1 MSRTWQED
9 PPGRRPEWG
18 GGGGPSIQLPLVTPG
33 VKGLLWVNGIAF
45 LLTLLARPLID
56 WFALRPDTWVEGFPL
71 VPFWQVVTYGFLHS
85 TSSAFHL
92 LFNLLG
98 IYFFGSMLEG
108 IIGTRRFLA
117 WYLAAIV
124 VGGVAQLGAGVLAYL
139 GSGDVGYTLGASG
152 GVLFLI
158 VACATMRPDT
168 LVIFI
173 LFPLKLKTLALIMVG
188 LDLFGLLSGTG
199 GTAYLVHI
207 AGAVL
212 GFAAVRLRWVWMDPV
227 ERVQEHREASRERSA
242 AEDAQRLDALLKQIH
257 ERGIGS
263 LTPREREFLKRMSS
277 RR

>member
-1 MSRTWQED
+1 
-9 PPGRRPEWG
+9 
-18 GGGGPSIQLPLVTPG
+18 VTPG
-33 VKGLLWVNGIAF
+33 AKGLLWANGIVF

-56 WFALRPDTWVEGFPL
+56 WFALRPGAWVESFPL
-71 VPFWQVVTYGFLHS
+71 LPFWQVVTYGFLHS
-85 TSSAFHL
+85 TGSAFHL

-117 WYLAAIV
+117 WYLAAVV
-124 VGGVAQLGAGVLAYL
+124 VGGLAQLAAGIVSYL
-139 GSGDVGYTLGASG
+139 GGTDVGYTLGASG

-158 VACATMRPDT
+158 VACATLRPDT

-212 GFAAVRLRWVWMDPV
+212 GFAAVKLRWVWVDPV

-242 AEDAQRLDALLKQIH
+242 AEDAQKLDALLKQIH

-263 LTPREREFLKRMSS
+263 LTKREREFLKRMSS

>member
-1 MSRTWQED
+1 MSRTWQDD
-9 PPGRRPEWG
+9 PPGHRPEW
-18 GGGGPSIQLPLVTPG
+18 GGGGPSIQLPVVTPG
-33 VKGLLWVNGIAF
+33 VKGLLWANGIVF

-56 WFALRPDTWVEGFPL
+56 WFALNPVAWVESFPL
-71 VPFWQVVTYGFLHS
+71 VPVWQVFTYGFLHS
-85 TSSAFHL
+85 TGSAFHL

-108 IIGTRRFLA
+108 IVGTRRFLA
-117 WYLAAIV
+117 WYTAAIV
-124 VGGVAQLGAGVLAYL
+124 VGGVAQLLAGVATYL
-139 GSGDVGYTLGASG
+139 GGGLVAYTLGASG

-173 LFPLKLKTLALIMVG
+173 LFPLKLKTLALIMVA
-188 LDLFGLLSGTG
+188 LDLFGLLSGNG

-212 GFAAVRLRWVWMDPV
+212 GFVAVKLRWVWMDPV

-242 AEDAQRLDALLKQIH
+242 AEDAERLDALLKQIH

-263 LTPREREFLKRMSS
+263 LTKREREFLKRMSS